1 MPIPNLQAGELP
13 GGEHLAT
20 IEEVEDMFG
29 IQNDRRKLLMAGL
42 KTASQQFKDAG
53 VKHIY
58 VDGSFTTEK
67 EEPAD
72 IDGCW
77 STIGDIDET
86 KLDPDFWDFKNDIEE
101 VKRCRERIKTKY
113 HLDFFMAE
121 WTEGS
126 TNKPFPEFFQ
136 TNRDG
141 YPKGILKIE
150 LN

>member
-13 GGEHLAT
+13 SGEHVAT
-20 IEEVEDMFG
+20 VEEVESTFG

-42 KTASQQFKDAG
+42 KAATQQFKDAG

-58 VDGSFTTEK
+58 VDGSFTTDK

-77 STIGDIDET
+77 SASGDIDAT
-86 KLDPDFWDFKNDIEE
+86 KLDADFWSFNDVAEFE
-101 VKRCRERIKTKY
+101 KCRERIKSKY
-113 HLDFFMAE
+113 HLDFFIAE
-121 WTEGS
+121 WEEGS
-126 TNKPFPEFFQ
+126 TKKPFPEFFQ